1 MRLPGLL
8 THPHT
13 RHTPDTRATHDA
25 RTFCRTLKRKTE
37 KKMGLIDWARGLIE
51 RNMQSAAERDA
62 WWTAYVRGVDT
73 ARRDM

>member
-1 MRLPGLL
+1 
-8 THPHT
+8 
-13 RHTPDTRATHDA
+13 
-25 RTFCRTLKRKTE
+25 
-37 KKMGLIDWARGLIE
+37 MGLIDWARGLIE